1 MATLNH
7 PLLDAARP
15 LRRVCALTALL
26 LVAWFTL
33 CVLVAASSDATV
45 DVVTENPIG
54 TEEHQTP
61 PLDLRFEVPFNA
73 TQDLDIEYLAET
85 QDLRVKRV
93 LSAASLSSIAQA
105 QVCPAEGT
113 CSVQEDKHERD
124 GHLMVQSSDRLVR
137 ADGVEISIKSFEE
150 VIDGPIGSVVVLPL
164 FKVSVDGDSGHG
176 DANVPSG
183 FARIEIFHP
192 TSLEFEPTSVN
203 RKADIQEWKTI
214 VAKREQEELE
224 RKIAAAND
232 VAAREQE
239 EQERRIAEENA
250 RLERETRERL
260 EKEELERLSMTP
272 HDRISEKRAKGVEF
286 RYEVEF
292 PRNGPIGIN
301 WDLHTTHKT
310 VVSCLE
316 PKLRAY
322 SLGIIAA
329 NDQLIQLNDV
339 NTTAMGP
346 HEVVAEYVKMTPP
359 RTLLFLCAA
368 TAKKPVAAV
377 DDAATPRMIQNWTL
391 AFVEPQVLRGWHV
404 RLHLVNW
411 SVMPELDEST
421 GHSAEMRL
429 AQANPFLA
437 CLPLS
442 PTAKSLRND
451 AMKVMHVVYRGEC
464 SFMDKADAVRQANG
478 TAMLVLNNAKGEGR
492 FPPGVPLTGNVPI
505 PVTMI
510 SKLDGEIVL
519 SVMER
524 QEPVVKMFVEDPS
537 ELPVLDADPTPLT
550 NQELTAARN
559 VKVAGR
565 NMTFW
570 YINTSASSAATEE
583 FLVLPAL
590 FGTKIPSM
598 PYRIVAAY
606 PQETAC
612 HHMGLGIQATR
623 AVVLVKRGKC
633 SFGAKMS
640 ISFSNGTRIQ
650 EILETNKNVPSLVN
664 VAMDVQS

>member
-1 MATLNH
+1 MVTLNH

-15 LRRVCALTALL
+15 LRRVCASTALL

-33 CVLVAASSDATV
+33 CILVAASSDATV
-45 DVVTENPIG
+45 DVMTENAIG
-54 TEEHQTP
+54 TQEHQAP
-61 PLDLRFEVPFNA
+61 LLDLRFEVPFNA
-73 TQDLDIEYLAET
+73 TQDIDAEYLAET

-124 GHLMVQSSDRLVR
+124 GHLMVQSSDRLAR
-137 ADGVEISIKSFEE
+137 ADGVETSIKSFEE

-164 FKVSVDGDSGHG
+164 FKISMDDDSGGG
-176 DANVPSG
+176 DANVLSG
-183 FARIEIFHP
+183 FARIEIFHLTP
-192 TSLEFEPTSVN
+192 LEFEPTSVN

-239 EQERRIAEENA
+239 EQERRITEENA

-286 RYEVEF
+286 RYEVKF

-310 VVSCLE
+310 VVSYLK
-316 PKLRAY
+316 PKLRAF

-346 HEVVAEYVKMTPP
+346 HEVVA
-359 RTLLFLCAA
+359 
-368 TAKKPVAAV
+368 
-377 DDAATPRMIQNWTL
+377 DDCEETRCGSGRRIHTTDD
-391 AFVEPQVLRGWHV
+391 
-404 RLHLVNW
+404 
-411 SVMPELDEST
+411 SELDEST

-429 AQANPFLA
+429 ARANPFLA

-464 SFMDKADAVRQANG
+464 SSMDKADAVRQANG
-478 TAMLVLNNAKGEGR
+478 TAMLVLNNVKGEGR

-505 PVTMI
+505 PVTMHV
-510 SKLDGEIVL
+510 KLCCLLWNSLGCASFLLFCVTQDLEIGRRDRV
-519 SVMER
+519 
-524 QEPVVKMFVEDPS
+524 
-537 ELPVLDADPTPLT
+537 
-550 NQELTAARN
+550 N
-559 VKVAGR
+559 VQVAGR
-565 NMTFW
+565 NMAFW
-570 YINTSASSAATEE
+570 YINTSASSAATVE

-590 FGTKIPSM
+590 FGAKISSM
-598 PYRIVAAY
+598 PYRIVAAH

-612 HHMGLGIQATR
+612 HHMGLGILVTR

-664 VAMDVQS
+664 VAMGVQS